1 MSKNTESDFETYI
14 VPIYSP
20 RQDQFA
26 ILYLVDDP
34 KGFRDNPVS
43 IVSLAPTHTH
53 THIHIY
59 RDMILRARFLKYLS
73 SLKGQTE

>member
-43 IVSLAPTHTH
+43 IVSPAPD
-53 THIHIY
+53 THIHTYSHIQGH
-59 RDMILRARFLKYLS
+59 DSEGHILKIFKFS
-73 SLKGQTE
+73 